1 METIYVVSFYNN
13 VEERFSDSNFSLI
26 VRELRCYYWFQI
38 NRKTN
43 GYCDKPILDYRL
55 WDTCRVRLGRSKC
68 FQPRNTI
75 EKGTQYSQDIFTKWL
90 LTFKEHLT
98 FVFNPNKDDLLS
110 PSNIFK
116 YMSVADPEI

>member
-1 METIYVVSFYNN
+1 METIYVVLFYNN

-68 FQPRNTI
+68 FQPR
-75 EKGTQYSQDIFTKWL
+75 KGDTIFTRYLYKVAVNL
-90 LTFKEHLT
+90 QRTFDIC
-98 FVFNPNKDDLLS
+98 FNPNKDDLSS